1 MGTTTRIDVGVDPTL
16 KAKIRDLMTEIGESN
31 KNLQQIKPTVEGIV
45 KKLQAGV
52 ALSPDQ
58 AAYAKKLMAMKTQLE
73 NDINDKSENLMELQ
87 DKLADSHDA
96 FVRVEGICNAGTI
109 ITIGELSMTVSK
121 PVKFSK
127 FVEKEGDVRVAPLD

>member
-1 MGTTTRIDVGVDPTL
+1 M
-16 KAKIRDLMTEIGESN
+16 KEIGDAN

-45 KKLQAGV
+45 KKLQSGV
-52 ALSPDQ
+52 VLSPDQ

-87 DKLADSHDA
+87 DKLSDTHDA
-96 FVRVEGICNAGTI
+96 YVSVDGICNAGTV

-127 FVEKEGDVRVAPLD
+127 FVEKEGDVRVAPLN